1 MRPQWW
7 TLLVL
12 SLGLVAVAPGCPSTG
27 NGGDDDD
34 STTSDDDDAACAGI
48 LSVSPE
54 QDASDVFGSKVSVTW
69 DAVPSS
75 GSITVADAAGAAVGG
90 AISDD
95 DNGRT
100 LIFTADAT
108 LAASS
113 TFGVTI
119 SQDCAD
125 DVAYNFSTGPYGDPV
140 GTESDLIGRAFNLDL
155 ASATFVEPA
164 GVGALLQ
171 GFLVDV
177 YVIFNP
183 NADSDL
189 ENGSMHITGAV
200 GALDGGDIVQDLC
213 NETLPFTTGPDG
225 VVGTA
230 DDSPA
235 AWDNPDMSLQ
245 AKALELSVQGVNAT
259 IQDLLI
265 TAKFHPELTGFVGGT
280 FAGAIDTRPLVGLLD
295 SEDPNAICDLVEET
309 VGITC
314 DDCGGGENFCLGIV
328 AEDVS
333 GNYLSNISGGLTDRS
348 CVDVIDDASCGNGSY
363 TVDGEDDGEIDP
375 ALCPAWGATGDDD
388 DSAGM

>member
-12 SLGLVAVAPGCPSTG
+12 SLGLVAVAPGCPTTG
-27 NGGDDDD
+27 DDDDD
-34 STTSDDDDAACAGI
+34 STASDDDDAACAGI
-48 LSVSPE
+48 LSVDPE
-54 QDASDVFGSKVSVTW
+54 QDDSDVFGDKVSVTW
-69 DAVPSS
+69 DAVPSG
-75 GSITVADAAGAAVGG
+75 GSVAVTDSAGAAVSG
-90 AISDD
+90 AITDD

-100 LIFTADAT
+100 LIFTANAT
-108 LAASS
+108 FAASG

-125 DVAYNFSTGPYGDPV
+125 DVAYDFTTGPYGDPV
-140 GTESDLIGRAFNLDL
+140 GEESDLIGRAFNLDL
-155 ASATFVEPA
+155 ASATFVEPV

-189 ENGSMHITGAV
+189 ANGEMHITGAV
-200 GALDGGDIVQDLC
+200 GELDGGDIVQDLC

-225 VVGTA
+225 IVGTS

-235 AWDNPDMSLQ
+235 DWNNPDMTLE
-245 AKALELSVQGVNAT
+245 AKSLELAVQGVSAT

-309 VGITC
+309 VGISC
-314 DDCGGGENFCLGIV
+314 EDCGGGENFCLGIV

-333 GNYLSNISGGLTDRS
+333 GNYLSNIAGGLTTRS
-348 CVDVIDDASCGNGSY
+348 CVDVIDDAACGNGSY
-363 TVDGEDDGEIDP
+363 TVDGEDNGEIDP
-375 ALCPAWGATGDDD
+375 LLCPAWGAAGDDD
-388 DSAGM
+388 DSAK

>member
-12 SLGLVAVAPGCPSTG
+12 SLGLVAVAPGCPTTG
-27 NGGDDDD
+27 DDDDD
-34 STTSDDDDAACAGI
+34 STASDDDDAACAGI
-48 LSVSPE
+48 LSVDPE
-54 QDASDVFGSKVSVTW
+54 QDDSDVFGDKVAVTW
-69 DAVPSS
+69 DAVPSG
-75 GSITVADAAGAAVGG
+75 GSIAVTDSAGAAVSG
-90 AISDD
+90 AITDD

-100 LIFTADAT
+100 LIFTANAT
-108 LAASS
+108 FAASG

-125 DVAYNFSTGPYGDPV
+125 DVAYDFTTGPYGDPV
-140 GTESDLIGRAFNLDL
+140 GAESDLIGRAFNLDL
-155 ASATFVEPA
+155 ASATFVEPV

-183 NADSDL
+183 NSDSDL
-189 ENGSMHITGAV
+189 ANGEMHITGAV
-200 GALDGGDIVQDLC
+200 GELDGGDIVQDLC

-225 VVGTA
+225 IVGTS

-235 AWDNPDMSLQ
+235 DWNNPDMTLE
-245 AKALELSVQGVNAT
+245 AKSLELAVQGVSAT

-309 VGITC
+309 VGISC
-314 DDCGGGENFCLGIV
+314 EDCGGGENFCLGIV

-333 GNYLSNISGGLTDRS
+333 GSYLSNIEGGLTNRS
-348 CVDVIDDASCGNGSY
+348 CVDVIDDAACGNGSY
-363 TVDGEDDGEIDP
+363 TVDGEDNGEIDP
-375 ALCPAWGATGDDD
+375 LLCPAWGATGDDD
-388 DSAGM
+388 DSASE